1 MIKSVVQRLFGR
13 GLANI
18 ESVVPSVVLLTV
30 FYTVIMMSSVMG
42 SAAADTLFLSH
53 YDMAKLSYMYLYITV
68 AVVLV
73 GIFFQK
79 VSERVSPYHLLV
91 GSILG
96 VGGFVLLTGLVL
108 KTGVAW
114 IYPVMF
120 VGYEANTVLL
130 TMAFFTFMATVL
142 DARNAK
148 RYIGTVAAGGVAG
161 TIIGG
166 FATSSLAPYFGTELL
181 VYVYAV
187 LVVFGI
193 WFVRGLQKK
202 AASHRGI
209 ETSERRPQEEQA
221 SEQSPPHGNPFKQL
235 PILKY
240 IAIIIGTISVA
251 ITLTDYQFKMTLG
264 QSLSE
269 AELASFLGMFYSVTG
284 VIAFVFQVFVST
296 RLLTRYGIVPAFL
309 IMPLSMLFSSIAF
322 FLAPVLLTAVVLKAS
337 YRAFAET
344 IHQSVHEL
352 MYFPI
357 PAHLRGKAKGLV
369 GGVID
374 YGMSGVAALL
384 LIIMAD
390 KISLTIFSII
400 AAVMLFIAILA
411 IFPAKR
417 EYVQMLLVTLRK
429 KQGSMSNLDL
439 SLLQAPLLAKII
451 EDHNRTDAERLHA
464 FRLLGHI
471 PQYSMERH
479 LAALLANAPQ
489 TLQLEVLEYMERAGK
504 PQWTPYLQPL
514 LLTDN
519 SLLLAKVI
527 QTLAVSADNRNT
539 TLFASFLEH
548 PAAEVRI
555 AAIYGLLK
563 HGGPDEKLYE
573 SLKKQMQSPDRQIR
587 RHAITI
593 AGKLADPRLLP
604 DVLMQLRESGL
615 QRETMAALALFPLDV
630 LLHHLQ
636 QEWDKPHAD
645 EAIRLY
651 TAKILAQHPSSE
663 AYRFLQQAY
672 QKASTRIRASIVEAM
687 SKLYDFRGEEQDSL
701 SAMIEA
707 EARHVQHGLYAL
719 QALQLR
725 SAPEMV
731 LPSDALLQDKKTALS
746 NLFALVS
753 LLYDKRMMETIAFNL
768 ESGDRRQKGNALEAM
783 DNLLQKQH
791 RGSIMPVILANY
803 DNQRVMVNSEDRVW
817 TELYEKADD
826 WLKTCLLHLSGLDPA
841 FARMNGIRPLTREE
855 EERITQVGFLK
866 QASSF
871 SELSG
876 YILAKLAADLQKKEV
891 KPGTTI
897 IQQGEI
903 GDALYLILHGEVQV
917 VRDGRRIERLGE
929 GELFG
934 EMSLFDSIRRTATVI
949 SATPVTLGVIGK
961 DAFYDLLSSNLEL
974 AISFAGMLS
983 KRIRRMNEESHSS
996 QVENREDLHTD
1007 LTGVSPIVSKKAEDK
1022 EASSLTEKMMILL
1035 KVDMFASFSHTQLA
1049 ALAELTEEVTVQPG
1063 ETIMR
1068 YGEPGDALYGIIS
1081 GRVSVERDG
1090 RKMAEL
1096 HQGDVIGEMALL
1108 ERAPRSASVTA
1119 LETSV
1124 LVKIRDEVFYDFC
1137 YGDETVIRSMIESLA
1152 SRLRSM
1158 QGRNMRRGAIG

>member
-1 MIKSVVQRLFGR
+1 
-13 GLANI
+13 
-18 ESVVPSVVLLTV
+18 
-30 FYTVIMMSSVMG
+30 MG

-53 YDMAKLSYMYLYITV
+53 YDIAKLSYMYLYITV

-166 FATSSLAPYFGTELL
+166 FATSSLAPFFGTELL
-181 VYVYAV
+181 IYVYAA

-193 WFVRGLQKK
+193 WFVRGLQRK
-202 AASHRGI
+202 ASHGGS
-209 ETSERRPQEEQA
+209 ETSDHRPQEKQA
-221 SEQSPPHGNPFKQL
+221 SEPSPPHGNPFKQL

-240 IAIIIGTISVA
+240 IAIIIGTVSVA

-269 AELASFLGMFYSVTG
+269 AELESFLGMFYSVTG

-309 IMPLSMLFSSIAF
+309 VMPLSMLFSSIAF

-390 KISLTIFSII
+390 KISLTSFSII
-400 AAVMLFIAILA
+400 AALMLFIAVLA

-417 EYVQMLLVTLRK
+417 EYVQMLLATLRK
-429 KQGSMSNLDL
+429 KQGDMGDLDL
-439 SLLQAPLLAKII
+439 SLIQAPLLAKIM
-451 EDHNRTDAERLHA
+451 EDHNRTDTERLHA
-464 FRLLGHI
+464 FRLLAQI

-479 LAALLANAPQ
+479 LAALLANSPQ
-489 TLQLEVLEYMERAGK
+489 TLQFEVLEYMERAGK

-514 LLTDN
+514 LHTDN

-527 QTLAVSADNRNT
+527 QTLAASADKRNT

-548 PAAEVRI
+548 PAREVRI
-555 AAIYGLLK
+555 AAIYGRIK
-563 HGGPDEKLYE
+563 HGGPDETLYE
-573 SLKKQMQSPDRQIR
+573 SLQKQMQSPDKQTR

-604 DVLMQLRESGL
+604 DVLVQLGESRL
-615 QRETMAALALFPLDV
+615 QKETLAALALFPLNA

-636 QEWDKPHAD
+636 QEWDQPHAD
-645 EAIRLY
+645 ETIRLY
-651 TAKILAQHPSSE
+651 TAKILVQHPSGE

-687 SKLYDFRGEEQDSL
+687 SKLYDYRGEEQDSL

-719 QALQLR
+719 QELLLR
-725 SAPEMV
+725 YTPEMA
-731 LPSDALLQDKKTALS
+731 LHSDALLQDKKTAMG
-746 NLFALVS
+746 NLFALLS
-753 LLYDKRMMETIAFNL
+753 LLYDKRMIETIAFNL
-768 ESGDRRQKGNALEAM
+768 ESGDMRQKGNALEAM

-791 RGSIMPVILANY
+791 RTTQNDHYSTGRDRRCPVPGLGWGGPGS
-803 DNQRVMVNSEDRVW
+803 
-817 TELYEKADD
+817 
-826 WLKTCLLHLSGLDPA
+826 
-841 FARMNGIRPLTREE
+841 
-855 EERITQVGFLK
+855 
-866 QASSF
+866 
-871 SELSG
+871 
-876 YILAKLAADLQKKEV
+876 
-891 KPGTTI
+891 
-897 IQQGEI
+897 QGW
-903 GDALYLILHGEVQV
+903 
-917 VRDGRRIERLGE
+917 
-929 GELFG
+929 
-934 EMSLFDSIRRTATVI
+934 
-949 SATPVTLGVIGK
+949 P
-961 DAFYDLLSSNLEL
+961 
-974 AISFAGMLS
+974 
-983 KRIRRMNEESHSS
+983 
-996 QVENREDLHTD
+996 
-1007 LTGVSPIVSKKAEDK
+1007 
-1022 EASSLTEKMMILL
+1022 
-1035 KVDMFASFSHTQLA
+1035 
-1049 ALAELTEEVTVQPG
+1049 
-1063 ETIMR
+1063 
-1068 YGEPGDALYGIIS
+1068 
-1081 GRVSVERDG
+1081 
-1090 RKMAEL
+1090 
-1096 HQGDVIGEMALL
+1096 
-1108 ERAPRSASVTA
+1108 
-1119 LETSV
+1119 
-1124 LVKIRDEVFYDFC
+1124 
-1137 YGDETVIRSMIESLA
+1137 
-1152 SRLRSM
+1152 
-1158 QGRNMRRGAIG
+1158 QGRAIGGRGAVRGNVAV

>member
-1 MIKSVVQRLFGR
+1 MKSGFQRLFGQR
-13 GLANI
+13 QANR
-18 ESVVPSVVLLTV
+18 ESMVPSVVLLTV
-30 FYTVIMMSSVMG
+30 FYTIIMMSSVIG

-53 YDMAKLSYMYLYITV
+53 YDMSKLSYMYLYITV

-73 GIFFQK
+73 GVFFQK
-79 VSERVSPYHLLV
+79 VSERVSPYHLLIC
-91 GSILG
+91 SILG
-96 VGGFVLLTGLVL
+96 AGGFVLLTGVVL

-166 FATSSLAPYFGTELL
+166 FATSSLAPFFGTELL
-181 VYVYAV
+181 VYVYAA
-187 LVVFGI
+187 LVVLGI
-193 WFVRGLQKK
+193 WFVKGLQKK
-202 AASHRGI
+202 ATHEGNEASD
-209 ETSERRPQEEQA
+209 RRPLEEQA
-221 SEQSPPHGNPFKQL
+221 SKQSSPPANLFKQL

-309 IMPLSMLFSSIAF
+309 VMPLSMLFSSIAF

-390 KISLTIFSII
+390 NISLTSFSII
-400 AAVMLFIAILA
+400 AALMLSIAVLA

-417 EYVQMLLVTLRK
+417 EYVQMLLATLRK
-429 KQGSMSNLDL
+429 KQGNMSDLDI
-439 SLLQAPLLAKII
+439 SFLQAPLLAQIM
-451 EDHNRTDAERLHA
+451 EDRSRTDTERLHA
-464 FRLLGHI
+464 FRLLAQI
-471 PQYSMERH
+471 PQYSMDRH
-479 LAALLANAPQ
+479 LAALLTDSPE

-514 LLTDN
+514 LQTDN

-527 QTLAVSADNRNT
+527 QTLAASADNRNPS
-539 TLFASFLEH
+539 LFASFLEH
-548 PAAEVRI
+548 SAAEVRI
-555 AAIYGLLK
+555 AAIYGLIK
-563 HGGPDEKLYE
+563 HGGPDETLYE
-573 SLKKQMQSPDRQIR
+573 ALKKQMQGPDRQIR
-587 RHAITI
+587 RHVITA
-593 AGKLADPRLLP
+593 AGKLADPQLLP
-604 DVLMQLRESGL
+604 EVLVQLREPGL
-615 QRETMAALALFPLDV
+615 QKETIAALALFPLDA
-630 LLHHLQ
+630 LLHHLR

-651 TAKILAQHPSSE
+651 TAKILVQHPSGE
-663 AYRFLQQAY
+663 AYRFLQQVY
-672 QKASTRIRASIVEAM
+672 LKASTMIRASIVEAM
-687 SKLYDFRGEEQDSL
+687 SKLSDYRGEEQDSL
-701 SAMIEA
+701 FALIDV
-707 EARHVQHGLYAL
+707 EARHVKHGLYAL
-719 QALQLR
+719 QSLQLH
-725 SAPEMV
+725 SVPEME
-731 LPSDALLQDKKTALS
+731 LRSDALLHDKKTAIG
-746 NLFALVS
+746 NLFTLLS
-753 LLYDKRMMETIAFNL
+753 LLYDKRMIETIACNL
-768 ESGDRRQKGNALEAM
+768 ESGDLRQKGNALEAM
-783 DNLLQKQH
+783 DHLLQKQH
-791 RGSIMPVILANY
+791 RGSIMPVILASY
-803 DNQRVMVNSEDRVW
+803 DNQRVKVESEDQVW
-817 TELYEKADD
+817 HGLYAKADD
-826 WLKTCLLHLSGLDPA
+826 WLKTCLLQLSGLDPA
-841 FARMNGIRPLTREE
+841 LVPLSGKRPLSREE

-866 QASSF
+866 RASSF
-871 SELSG
+871 SELPG
-876 YILAKLAADLQKKEV
+876 YILAKLAAVLQKKEV
-891 KPGTTI
+891 QPGTTI
-897 IQQGEI
+897 IQQGEA
-903 GDALYLILHGEVQV
+903 GDALYLILQGDVHV
-917 VRDGRRIERLGE
+917 VRDGQKVQRLGE

-961 DAFYDLLSSNLEL
+961 DAFYDLLRSNLEL

-996 QVENREDLHTD
+996 QMENREDLHTD
-1007 LTGVSPIVSKKAEDK
+1007 LTGAPLIVSKPAEDK
-1022 EASSLTEKMMILL
+1022 EAASLTEKMMILL
-1035 KVDMFASFSHTQLA
+1035 KVDMFASLSQRQLA
-1049 ALAELTEEVTVQPG
+1049 ALAELTEEVTVQAG
-1063 ETIMR
+1063 ETILQ

-1090 RKMAEL
+1090 RQMAEL

-1137 YGDETVIRSMIESLA
+1137 YGDESVIRSMIESLA